1 MNSHYARLVTLA
13 AFSATTVAVLLFVM
27 KIFAWWHTG
36 SVSLLASLVDSLV
49 DIAASLVNLLVV
61 RYSLQPADPE
71 HTFGHGK
78 AESLAALAQSMFI
91 SGSALFLILTGLQH
105 TLTPQTLRAPEVGM
119 WVTVIALLSTL
130 LLVSF
135 QRWVVKR
142 THSQAVRADMLHY
155 QSDLLM
161 NGAILVALALSWKGI
176 TRADALFALGI
187 GAYILYSA
195 LRMGYEAVQSL
206 LDRALPDEERRLIV
220 EIIANWPGIRGA
232 HDLRTRRSGPT
243 RFIQLHLEMDDAFP
257 LVQAHQIADDI
268 EQALLKQFPGSDI
281 IIHQDPVSA
290 VPASQKGQLS
300 VR

>member
-1 MNSHYARLVTLA
+1 MNPHYARLVTLA
-13 AFSATTVAVLLFVM
+13 AVSATAVALVLFIM
-27 KIFAWWHTG
+27 KVFAWWHTG

-61 RYSLQPADPE
+61 RYSLQPADTE
-71 HTFGHGK
+71 HAFGHGK

-105 TLTPQTLRAPEVGM
+105 SLEPQTLHAPEVGM
-119 WVTVIALLSTL
+119 WVTLIALVATL

-176 TRADALFALGI
+176 TRADSLFALGI
-187 GAYILYSA
+187 GGYILYSA
-195 LRMGYEAVQSL
+195 LRMGYDAVQSL
-206 LDRALPDEERRLIV
+206 LDRALPEDEHHAIAEVIV
-220 EIIANWPGIRGA
+220 NWPGIRGA
-232 HDLRTRRSGPT
+232 HALRTRRSGPT
-243 RFIQLHLEMDDAFP
+243 RFIQLHLEMDDTLP
-257 LVQAHQIADDI
+257 LVQAHQIADDL
-268 EQALLKQFPGSDI
+268 EQALREQFPGADI

-290 VPASQKGQLS
+290 VPENQRGRLTA
-300 VR
+300 

>member
-1 MNSHYARLVTLA
+1 MHPHYARLVTLA
-13 AFSATTVAVLLFVM
+13 AVSATTVALVLFMM
-27 KIFAWWHTG
+27 KMFAWWHTG

-61 RYSLQPADPE
+61 RYSLQPADTE

-91 SGSALFLILTGLQH
+91 SGSALFLILTSLQH
-105 TLTPQTLRAPEVGM
+105 TLEPQPLHAPEVGVG
-119 WVTVIALLSTL
+119 VTVIALLTTL

-135 QRWVVKR
+135 QRWVVRR

-161 NGAILVALALSWKGI
+161 NGAILVALMLSWQGI
-176 TRADALFALGI
+176 TRADSLFALAI
-187 GAYILYSA
+187 GGCILYSA

-206 LDRALPDEERRLIV
+206 LDRALPAAEHQA
-220 EIIANWPGIRGA
+220 IIALIAQWPGIRGA
-232 HDLRTRRSGPT
+232 HALRTRQSGPT
-243 RFIQLHLEMDDAFP
+243 RFIQLHLEMDDALP
-257 LVQAHQIADDI
+257 LVQAHKIADDL
-268 EQALLKQFPGSDI
+268 EQALLKQFPGADI

-290 VPASQKGQLS
+290 VPENQRGRLTA
-300 VR
+300 

>member
-1 MNSHYARLVTLA
+1 MNPHYARLVTLA
-13 AFSATTVAVLLFVM
+13 AVSATAVALVLFIM
-27 KIFAWWHTG
+27 KVFAWWHTG

-61 RYSLQPADPE
+61 RYSLQPADTE
-71 HTFGHGK
+71 HAFGHGK

-105 TLTPQTLRAPEVGM
+105 SLEPQTLHAPEVGM
-119 WVTVIALLSTL
+119 WVTLIALVATL

-176 TRADALFALGI
+176 TRADSLFALGI
-187 GAYILYSA
+187 GGYILYSA
-195 LRMGYEAVQSL
+195 LRMGYDAVQSL
-206 LDRALPDEERRLIV
+206 LDRALPEDEHRAIAEVIV
-220 EIIANWPGIRGA
+220 NWPGIRGSHA
-232 HDLRTRRSGPT
+232 LRTRRSGPT
-243 RFIQLHLEMDDAFP
+243 RFIQLHLEMDDALP
-257 LVQAHQIADDI
+257 LVQAHQIADDL
-268 EQALLKQFPGSDI
+268 EQALREQFPGADI

-290 VPASQKGQLS
+290 VPENQRGRLTA
-300 VR
+300 

>member
-1 MNSHYARLVTLA
+1 MSPHYARLVTLA
-13 AFSATTVAVLLFVM
+13 AVSATAVALVLFVM
-27 KIFAWWHTG
+27 KVFAWWHTG

-61 RYSLQPADPE
+61 RYSLQPADNE
-71 HTFGHGK
+71 HAFGHGK

-105 TLTPQTLRAPEVGM
+105 SLEPQTLHAPEVGM
-119 WVTVIALLSTL
+119 WVTFIALVATL

-176 TRADALFALGI
+176 TRADSLFALGI
-187 GAYILYSA
+187 GGYILYSA
-195 LRMGYEAVQSL
+195 LRMGYDAVQSL
-206 LDRALPDEERRLIV
+206 LDRALPEDEHRTIAEVIV
-220 EIIANWPGIRGA
+220 NWPGIRGA
-232 HDLRTRRSGPT
+232 HALRTRRSGPT
-243 RFIQLHLEMDDAFP
+243 RFIQLHLEMDDTLP
-257 LVQAHQIADDI
+257 LVQAHQIADDL
-268 EQALLKQFPGSDI
+268 EQALREQFPGADI

-290 VPASQKGQLS
+290 VPENQRGRLTA
-300 VR
+300 

>member
-1 MNSHYARLVTLA
+1 MSSQYARLVTMA
-13 AFSATTVAVLLFVM
+13 AFGATTVALLLFIM
-27 KIFAWWHTG
+27 KMFAWWYTG

-49 DIAASLVNLLVV
+49 DIGASLVNLLVV

-91 SGSALFLILTGLQH
+91 SGSAVFLILMGLQH
-105 TLTPQTLRAPEVGM
+105 TLAPQTLHAPEVGIG
-119 WVTVIALLSTL
+119 VTVIALVSTL

-142 THSQAVRADMLHY
+142 TYSQAVRADMLHY

-161 NGAILVALALSWKGI
+161 NGAILLALVLSWKGI
-176 TRADALFALGI
+176 THADALFALGI
-187 GAYILYSA
+187 GIYILYSA

-206 LDRALPDEERRLIV
+206 LDRALPNEEREAIV
-220 EIIANWPGIRGA
+220 KIISGWPGIRGA

-243 RFIQLHLEMDDAFP
+243 RFIQLHLEMDDSLP
-257 LVQAHQIADDI
+257 LVESHQIADDI
-268 EQALLKQFPGSDI
+268 ERALLSRFPGSDI
-281 IIHQDPVSA
+281 IIHQDPVST
-290 VPASQKGQLS
+290 VPETQRGLLNI
-300 VR
+300 

>member
-1 MNSHYARLVTLA
+1 MNSQYRRLVTMA
-13 AFSATTVAVLLFVM
+13 AIGATTVACLLFIM
-27 KIFAWWHTG
+27 KLFAWWYTG

-61 RYSLQPADPE
+61 RYSLQPADAK

-105 TLTPQTLRAPEVGM
+105 MVTTHTLSSPEIGI
-119 WVTVIALLSTL
+119 WVTAIALASTL

-135 QRWVVKR
+135 QRWVVKH
-142 THSQAVRADMLHY
+142 TYSKAVRADMLHY

-161 NGAILVALALSWKGI
+161 NGAILVALVLSWYGV
-176 TRADALFALGI
+176 THADALFALGI
-187 GAYILYSA
+187 GVYILYSA

-206 LDRALPDEERRLIV
+206 LDRALPDEERNAIV
-220 EIIANWPGIRGA
+220 KVIANWPGIRGA

-243 RFIQLHLEMDDAFP
+243 RFIQLHLEMDDALP
-257 LVQAHQIADDI
+257 LVQSHQIADDV
-268 EQALLKQFPGSDI
+268 EQALLKQFPGSDVL
-281 IIHQDPVSA
+281 IHQDPVST
-290 VPASQKGQLS
+290 VPEAQRGMLN
-300 VR
+300 V